1 MAFHLKHLLHLHH
14 PYAAV
19 YAVVKKIP
27 RGKVAT
33 YGQIALLAGMPR
45 AARQVGLALR
55 ITPGSIKI
63 PWHRVINAQGQIS
76 MRQHD
81 WQSGGDD
88 YQRALLENEGIE
100 FNAAGKINLKKFR
113 WLPPSSPSS
122 PSLEMPRS

>member
-33 YGQIALLAGMPR
+33 YGQIALLAGLPR

-113 WLPPSSPSS
+113 WLPPSSPS
-122 PSLEMPRS
+122 LEMPCS

>member
-55 ITPGSIKI
+55 IAPGSIKI

-113 WLPPSSPSS
+113 WLPPSSPS
-122 PSLEMPRS
+122 LEMPRS

>member
-1 MAFHLKHLLHLHH
+1 MALHLQHLHH

-55 ITPGSIKI
+55 IAPGSIKI

-76 MRQHD
+76 MRLHD

-88 YQRALLENEGIE
+88 YQRVLLENEGIE
-100 FNAAGKINLKKFR
+100 FSAAGKINLKKFR
-113 WLPPSSPSS
+113 WLPPSPPPP

>member
-113 WLPPSSPSS
+113 WLPPSSPS
-122 PSLEMPRS
+122 LEMPCS